1 MLLPS
6 CEKSLNQTLRS
17 RLASKLRLES
27 KVAPITLTEM
37 TTRQRIDL
45 RRQEVLI
52 GPN

>member
-17 RLASKLRLES
+17 RLASKLRFES

-37 TTRQRIDL
+37 TTPTENRSEATRSL
-45 RRQEVLI
+45 
-52 GPN
+52 NWS